1 MRYFTKMNTAKIAV
15 VVATVAAVTGCA
27 KVRIVGREIDPTEEQ
42 RVIHR
47 CGWNVRGE
55 DETSEIRVERGKTL
69 GAVKVSM
76 NYLHA
81 LGTVLT
87 LGLWMPI
94 DLTWE
99 VNR

>member
-1 MRYFTKMNTAKIAV
+1 MNAAKIAV
-15 VVATVAAVTGCA
+15 VIAAVAAATGCA

-87 LGLWMPI
+87 FGLWMPI